1 MSDDVLL
8 RATVLPGLQLGRLPS
23 LPGER
28 APSPSRD
35 FSRRPTSCLYAL
47 PRRLPSWPSPPQR
60 LLGVVVPPLRARAV
74 LGSQSILQ
82 LLFSATSFIF
92 LSLVRS
98 VSSFV
103 PFCLCFFISLFT
115 PFLCLQLSVL
125 ELVHLTFDNIHTSI
139 SSLHPHL

>member
-28 APSPSRD
+28 ALSPSRD

-60 LLGVVVPPLRARAV
+60 LLGIVVPPLRACAV
-74 LGSQSILQ
+74 CRGLSQFCSYFSLL
-82 LLFSATSFIF
+82 LLFS
-92 LSLVRS
+92 SLVRL

-103 PFCLCFFISLFT
+103 PFCLCFSISLFT